1 VSTDAAIVE
10 RPLRVHCVAPLV
22 VIIGASA
29 AGAIAALLLTPVAAP
44 LVLGTIGF
52 SAAGPVAGQLS

>member
-1 VSTDAAIVE
+1 MFIVL
-10 RPLRVHCVAPLV
+10 PLLV

-52 SAAGPVAGQLS
+52 SAAGPVAGQLL